1 MAHGVMKPF
10 SMLLEPLVVV
20 EVEDHLEAVEPKLV
34 VEEPVGGL
42 DREED
47 SHQVEGLP
55 EGEAELV
62 AVVLV
67 AVVDELVR
75 NFLGLAKFPSLGLI
89 VLLLSTSSVSSIFL
103 LLSTSLLL
111 ILATTSTSSSA
122 GSNLDPVLIPVLFS
136 PGEDVTDQ
144 LVFKIFFPD

>member
-10 SMLLEPLVVV
+10 PMPLERLVVV
-20 EVEDHLEAVEPKLV
+20 EVDDHLEAIEPKLV
-34 VEEPVGGL
+34 VEEPMGDL

-67 AVVDELVR
+67 PVVDELVR
-75 NFLGLAKFPSLGLI
+75 DFLGLAKFPSLWLV
-89 VLLLSTSSVSSIFL
+89 VLLLSTSSVSSILLFL
-103 LLSTSLLL
+103 SASLLL
-111 ILATTSTSSSA
+111 ILASTSSSA

-136 PGEDVTDQ
+136 SSEDVTDQ
-144 LVFKIFFPD
+144 LVFKVFFPN

>member
-1 MAHGVMKPF
+1 MKPF

-34 VEEPVGGL
+34 VEQPVGGL

-47 SHQVEGLP
+47 SHHVEGLP

-67 AVVDELVR
+67 AVVDELVCD
-75 NFLGLAKFPSLGLI
+75 FLGLAKFPSLWLI
-89 VLLLSTSSVSSIFL
+89 VLLLSTSSVSSILL
-103 LLSTSLLL
+103 LLSASLLL
-111 ILATTSTSSSA
+111 ILASTSSA

-144 LVFKIFFPD
+144 LVFKVFFPN

>member
-1 MAHGVMKPF
+1 
-10 SMLLEPLVVV
+10 MLLEPLVVV
-20 EVEDHLEAVEPKLV
+20 EIEDHLEAVEPKLV

-67 AVVDELVR
+67 AVVDELVCD
-75 NFLGLAKFPSLGLI
+75 FLGLAKFPSLGLI
-89 VLLLSTSSVSSIFL
+89 VLLLSTSSVSSILL
-103 LLSTSLLL
+103 LLSASLLL
-111 ILATTSTSSSA
+111 ILATTTSSS

-144 LVFKIFFPD
+144 LVFKVFFPNRVRQFA

>member
-1 MAHGVMKPF
+1 MKPF
-10 SMLLEPLVVV
+10 PMPLERLVVV
-20 EVEDHLEAVEPKLV
+20 EVEDHLEAVEPELV

-67 AVVDELVR
+67 AVVDELVCD
-75 NFLGLAKFPSLGLI
+75 FLGLAKFPSLWLV
-89 VLLLSTSSVSSIFL
+89 VLLLSTSSVSSILLFL
-103 LLSTSLLL
+103 SASLLL
-111 ILATTSTSSSA
+111 ILATTTSSSA

-136 PGEDVTDQ
+136 PGENVTDQ
-144 LVFKIFFPD
+144 LVFKIFFPN